1 MMRTLP
7 LRQEPTVRQQE
18 SLMSTIERE
27 LVAVGA
33 TCERSAKGGLTFRMP
48 APWRAAHL
56 GLLLAITSG
65 RTMVSAGEG
74 GPWRVRYELNFLT
87 LRILC
92 FTTTIILVALEWN
105 RSRLA
110 LLNELIALWGLGY
123 FLLHIAA
130 TNRFQR
136 IIEVGAKQVME
147 RRSKPRLPGEPSTGE
162 GPKSLE

>member
-147 RRSKPRLPGEPSTGE
+147 RRSKPRMPGEPNTGE